1 MNNTA
6 QSQTSLRLT
15 LHGVGLRVVLPPQS
29 FAENNFVFAAVFR
42 IWIRMDPH
50 KEMPPGYGSAS
61 AWTDAVPDPDPGGK
75 KAYEMYRF
83 IR

>member
-1 MNNTA
+1 
-6 QSQTSLRLT
+6 
-15 LHGVGLRVVLPPQS
+15 
-29 FAENNFVFAAVFR
+29 
-42 IWIRMDPH
+42 MDPH